1 MVTFKHISISNFCG
15 IKDFDTDLYDKT
27 IIKGYNRQG
36 KSTIKNAMLWV
47 LTGNLD
53 SGKDAGTSIRP
64 QNENGTPVDFV
75 DIVVSLT
82 VSVDG
87 NDYILTKTQKQKWQ
101 KKRGEEEKKKGG
113 NENVYEISGIPKRAK
128 DFEEWIA
135 ENIAPISDL
144 GRCIN
149 ANIFLNL
156 DTKSR
161 REIVLNAAKSYTNDE
176 IIDKNPE
183 FECLRNEFKVG
194 KPEEITSKYKK
205 SITELKR
212 LQHDLPIRVDEVR
225 NSIVE
230 YDFSAL
236 ELQKNAIKEQIANI
250 DKAAENKASL
260 LKAIGE
266 REKDLVDIE
275 NMLTSASR
283 EKRHEMEMTL
293 LKVNS
298 NMQDIIHDIRR
309 YEEDRVRERTSITNN
324 EIAIKET
331 QVAIDTAL
339 SRDFGENSLVCDKCG
354 QLLPIERQEAARAE
368 FEANKAAEIA
378 RHTEYLETL
387 ESNKTNAESKIK
399 AIEEKIDTLT
409 VSRNEESKKIDDLK
423 KEIDSF
429 VGVDFKAD
437 AEYKAK
443 EAEIARLKNQYDNL
457 PAPDDKSALMAQS
470 EDVERKLS
478 QSEVNAKAEERAT
491 ELTEEIKAVGQRILN
506 QEHML
511 YLLEQF
517 NKRRIDML
525 EESVNQYFDLIK
537 WKFFSELENGGLQPV
552 CRMLVNG
559 IDYEVSLNKSD
570 RILCQMDLCK
580 GFQRALGLNIP
591 ILADDMES
599 VDPNRV
605 PEYDNQMILLC
616 RDDCKLTVEGA

>member
-15 IKDFDTDLYDKT
+15 IKDFDTDLYNKT

-36 KSTIKNAMLWV
+36 KSTIINAILWV
-47 LTGNLD
+47 LTGKLSDN
-53 SGKDAGTSIRP
+53 SDAGDSIRP
-64 QNENGTPVDFV
+64 HDDNGIPTDYI
-75 DIVVSLT
+75 DAT
-82 VSVDG
+82 VSVTVESDG
-87 NDYILTKTQKQKWQ
+87 EEYVITKTQRQKWVT
-101 KKRGEEEKKKGG
+101 KRGSSEKKFEG
-113 NENVYEISGIPKRAK
+113 NENIYEISGVPKKAK
-128 DFEEWIA
+128 DFEQFINDNICPIGDLPFCENANAFLSLDTNKKREKLFGISKSVTDEDVIA
-135 ENIAPISDL
+135 SDPDFEQLRSDL
-144 GRCIN
+144 
-149 ANIFLNL
+149 
-156 DTKSR
+156 
-161 REIVLNAAKSYTNDE
+161 
-176 IIDKNPE
+176 
-183 FECLRNEFKVG
+183 KVG
-194 KPEEITSKYKK
+194 TPDELVKRTKQTISALKK
-205 SITELKR
+205 SQQELPVR
-212 LQHDLPIRVDEVR
+212 IDEVR

-236 ELQKNAIKEQIANI
+236 ELQKNAIKEQMANI

-275 NMLTSASR
+275 NVLTSASR

-298 NMQDIIHDIRR
+298 NIQDIIHDIRR

-331 QVAIDTAL
+331 QIAIDTAL

-387 ESNKTNAESKIK
+387 ETNKTNAESKIK
-399 AIEEKIDTLT
+399 AIEEKIETLT
-409 VSRNEESKKIDDLK
+409 VSRNEESKKIDELK

-457 PAPDDKSALMAQS
+457 PVPEDKSALMAQL
-470 EDVERKLS
+470 EDIEHKLS
-478 QSEVNAKAEERAT
+478 QSEVNAKAEERAA
-491 ELTEEIKAVGQRILN
+491 ELTEEMKAVGQNVLN
-506 QEHML
+506 AEKQLDTIERFIRKKIEMM
-511 YLLEQF
+511 E
-517 NKRRIDML
+517 D
-525 EESVNQYFDLIK
+525 SVNQYFEIIK
-537 WKFFSELENGGLQPV
+537 WRFFVPQINGGYQSV
-552 CRMLVNG
+552 CRATVNG
-559 IDYEVSLNKSD
+559 TDYDTLLNKSD
-570 RILCQMDLCK
+570 KILCRTDLCL
-580 GFQRALGLNIP
+580 GFQKAAGVNLP
-591 ILADDMES
+591 IMLDDCES
-599 VDPNRV
+599 IDSDRLPNT
-605 PEYDNQMILLC
+605 DHQQILLR